1 MKNSRA
7 KGVCIYG
14 ASNENIDIRFKE
26 DALETGRR
34 VAEAGVPLV
43 SGGGKAGL
51 MRCAIDGADG
61 AGGITIGVLPQFMVE
76 RGWQH
81 PCLSEMVVTADMHER
96 KATMASLS
104 RAAIALPGGCGTL
117 EELLEIITWR
127 KLGLFGGR
135 VVILNTLG
143 FYNPLLQQLQACID
157 RKFMY
162 ESHSRLWEVAD
173 TPAQAVAMAMDPGAA
188 EVRWEQTIS

>member
-1 MKNSRA
+1 MKNSRV

-14 ASNENIDIRFKE
+14 ASNENIDVRFKD
-26 DALETGRR
+26 DALEVGRL

-51 MRCAIDGADG
+51 MRCAIDGAAG
-61 AGGITIGVLPQFMVE
+61 AGGVTIGVLPKFMVE

-81 PCLSEMVVTADMHER
+81 LSLSEMVVAADMHER

-104 RAAIALPGGCGTL
+104 QAAIALPGGCGTL

-127 KLGLFGGR
+127 KLGLFIGR

-143 FYNPLLQQLQACID
+143 FYDPLLQQLQACVD
-157 RKFMY
+157 RDFMY
-162 ESHSRLWEVAD
+162 ESHRLLWEVAD
-173 TPAQAVAMAMDPGAA
+173 TPAQAVAKALAPGAA
-188 EVRWEQTIS
+188 EVLWEQTIS